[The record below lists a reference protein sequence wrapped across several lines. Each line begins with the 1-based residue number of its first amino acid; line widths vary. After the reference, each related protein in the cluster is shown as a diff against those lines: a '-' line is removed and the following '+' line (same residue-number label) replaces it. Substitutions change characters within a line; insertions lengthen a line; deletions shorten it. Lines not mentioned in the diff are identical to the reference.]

1 MESIREKLENH
12 LSHKNQSVQKSQ
24 QSSLQ
29 QKVADQ
35 MKCSLIGADKELLRV
50 LEYDPKQIKED
61 EDSEKEVLTEGGG
74 ADSARTE
81 KFDYKT
87 HS

>member
-1 MESIREKLENH
+1 
-12 LSHKNQSVQKSQ
+12 
-24 QSSLQ
+24 
-29 QKVADQ
+29 
-35 MKCSLIGADKELLRV
+35 MKCSLIGADKDLLRA
-50 LEYDPKQIKED
+50 LELDPKQIKED
-61 EDSEKEVLTEGGG
+61 KDSEKEVLTEGGG